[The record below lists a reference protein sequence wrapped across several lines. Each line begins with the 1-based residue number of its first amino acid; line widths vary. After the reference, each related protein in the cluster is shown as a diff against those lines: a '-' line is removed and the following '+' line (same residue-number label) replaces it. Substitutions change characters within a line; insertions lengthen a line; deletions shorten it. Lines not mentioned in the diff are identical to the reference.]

1 MINRNINYYLYMTP
15 PVQPIDKKLREKTF
29 YELGCVPAAL
39 FYFGSDDP
47 NVLKMEIMK
56 TQSVNYKTYE

>member
-1 MINRNINYYLYMTP
+1 MVNKNIPYYLYMSP
-15 PVQPIDKKLREKTF
+15 PVQKIEKKIKGQTF

-47 NVLKMEIMK
+47 NVLKMDILK
-56 TQSVNYKTYE
+56 TQSVNYRTYE

>member
-1 MINRNINYYLYMTP
+1 MTP

-47 NVLKMEIMK
+47 NVLKMDIMK
-56 TQSVNYKTYE
+56 TQSANYKTYN